1 MSATRDQR
9 YIPALR
15 FSALTPLFD
24 PLVRVSTRERAFKR
38 RLLERAAALPGED
51 VLDLGAGTGTLA
63 LMLKAAVPG
72 AKVTGLDADDEILA
86 RARAKAATAGADVR
100 FVQAFSNAMPFPDG
114 SFDVI
119 VSTLFFHHLER
130 EVKAATLRECVRVL
144 RPGGRLVVGD
154 WGRPSGPVMA
164 ALFMQVRAIDGFGVT
179 ADNAHGRLPGLFEEA
194 GLRSVRISDE
204 FRTPLGTIALY
215 AGTRADR

>member
-38 RLLERAAALPGED
+38 RLLERAAVRPGDD

-72 AKVTGLDADDEILA
+72 ATVTGLDADQDILT
-86 RARAKAATAGADVR
+86 RAQSKAAAVGADVG
-100 FVQAFSNAMPFPDG
+100 FVHGFSNAMPFADG

-164 ALFMQVRAIDGFGVT
+164 A
-179 ADNAHGRLPGLFEEA
+179 
-194 GLRSVRISDE
+194 
-204 FRTPLGTIALY
+204 
-215 AGTRADR
+215 